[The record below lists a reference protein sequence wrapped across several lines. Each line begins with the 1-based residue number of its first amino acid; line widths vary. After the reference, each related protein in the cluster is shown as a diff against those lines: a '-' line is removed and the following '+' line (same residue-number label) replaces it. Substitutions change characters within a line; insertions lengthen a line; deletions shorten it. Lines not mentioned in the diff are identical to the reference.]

1 MWASDRGE
9 PLAMIRLSVGNYN
22 TEHRPR
28 TGSDR
33 VGQGGGLDGFYRG
46 QTSTQAAAAQFNV
59 KKH

>member
-46 QTSTQAAAAQFNV
+46 QTSTQAAAAAV
-59 KKH
+59 